1 MDYLTTGLVLSLH
14 SRTRGCVSDQI
25 IDSSYFSIC
34 FMNELSLGPESTS
47 QESRA
52 GELVSTQNTVRN
64 ADDIY

>member
-25 IDSSYFSIC
+25 IDFSIG

-52 GELVSTQNTVRN
+52 GELVSIQNTVRN